1 MEKKINI
8 LICNWDI
15 KEIINEIIEGIIF
28 GNEMMWVNF
37 YIINIGVL
45 NLFSIRGLFIIMRY
59 VYILGIGC
67 ISGILI

>member
-15 KEIINEIIEGIIF
+15 KEIINEIIEGVIF

-45 NLFSIRGLFIIMRY
+45 NLFSICGLFIIMI
-59 VYILGIGC
+59 YILGIGC